1 MVVVT
6 DRKAQPGQ
14 GQAQLLDG
22 DQVEQLRRVG
32 RVEQQVAAAVKAA
45 ALAPVDAGAAALAVE
60 SARAVDVASVR
71 QDPYGVAAAGR
82 ELAAQLA
89 ALKLTPASREGGPT
103 GDVERFLAE
112 LAQAE

>member
-6 DRKAQPGQ
+6 ERKAQPGQ

-32 RVEQQVAAAVKAA
+32 RVELAVAAAVEAA
-45 ALAPVDAGAAALAVE
+45 ALAAVDGGAGALAVE
-60 SARAVDVASVR
+60 CARAVDVASVR

-82 ELAAQLA
+82 ELREQLA
-89 ALKLTPASREGGPT
+89 RLLLDPASRAGGPS
-103 GDVERFLAE
+103 GDVEAFLAE
-112 LAQAE
+112 MARAE